1 MRLRPR
7 ARVPTVRGMSDEPR
21 DPAVPAAPA
30 AEPGIDVEAA
40 GYVAPDPDEPPPVEL
55 GRVGDVL
62 PWSTSAVLFAWATVF
77 FWFAAR
83 GQMELNAAY
92 LAWGAN
98 VGGRP
103 ALETAWRLLASTFL
117 HAGAAHVAMN
127 AVNLLL
133 FGSSVESVFSRWS
146 FWIVYAGGGA
156 AASAG
161 SLAWHAWRYGDT
173 SRMSVGGS
181 GAIFALGGA
190 MLASAI
196 RLRGRL
202 AVGRA
207 RALAA
212 GALFLLT
219 QSLVAGFSHLGTDN
233 AAHASGLAAGFAI
246 GALLP
251 VSERLGGARTPA
263 AVVVAGG
270 CAVTAVLLAL
280 GFAVATGLGGGY

>member
-1 MRLRPR
+1 MR
-7 ARVPTVRGMSDEPR
+7 AVSDAPR
-21 DPAVPAAPA
+21 DPPPED
-30 AEPGIDVEAA
+30 EPGIDLEAA
-40 GYVAPDPDEPPPVEL
+40 GYVPPDPDEPPPVEL

-62 PWSTSAVLFAWATVF
+62 PWSTSAVLLAWSLVF
-77 FWFAAR
+77 FWFASR
-83 GQMELNAAY
+83 GQMELNGAY

-98 VGGRP
+98 TGGRP
-103 ALETAWRLLASTFL
+103 PLETAWRLLASTFL

-133 FGSSVESVFSRWS
+133 FGSSVEAVFSRWA
-146 FWIVYAGGGA
+146 FWIVYAFGGA

-161 SLAWHAWRYGDT
+161 SLTWHAWRHDGA
-173 SRMSVGGS
+173 SRLSVGGS

-190 MLASAI
+190 LLASAL

-212 GALFLLT
+212 GALFLLM

-233 AAHASGLAAGFAI
+233 AAHASGLLAGVAI
-246 GALLP
+246 GTLLP
-251 VSERLGGARTPA
+251 VSERLGGGRTAPA
-263 AVVVAGG
+263 VAVAGG
-270 CAVTAVLLAL
+270 LAVAAVLVAL
-280 GFAVATGLGGGY
+280 GVAVAAGLGAGY

>member
-1 MRLRPR
+1 LPR
-7 ARVPTVRGMSDEPR
+7 RAPSFTVRAVSNDPR
-21 DPAVPAAPA
+21 DPFPPAG
-30 AEPGIDVEAA
+30 EPGVDFGEA
-40 GYVAPDPDEPPPVEL
+40 GYVPPDPDEPPPVEL

-62 PWSTSAVLFAWATVF
+62 PWSTSVVLLAWALVF
-77 FWFAAR
+77 LWFASR

-103 ALETAWRLLASTFL
+103 PGETAWRTLASTFL
-117 HAGAAHVAMN
+117 HAGAPHVAMN
-127 AVNLLL
+127 AVSLLL
-133 FGSSVESVFSRWS
+133 FGSSVEAVYSRWA
-146 FWIVYAGGGA
+146 FWIVYACGGA

-161 SLAWHAWRYGDT
+161 SLAWHAWRHGEA

-190 MLASAI
+190 LLASTI

-233 AAHASGLAAGFAI
+233 AAHATGLLAGFVI

-251 VSERLGGARTPA
+251 VSERLGGGRTPV
-263 AVVVAGG
+263 AVAIAGG
-270 CAVTAVLLAL
+270 LGAAAAFVALAL
-280 GFAVATGLGGGY
+280 AVASGLRAGY

>member
-1 MRLRPR
+1 VR
-7 ARVPTVRGMSDEPR
+7 AVSDEPR
-21 DPAVPAAPA
+21 DPLPPAG
-30 AEPGIDVEAA
+30 EQGIDYEVA
-40 GYVAPDPDEPPPVEL
+40 GYVPPDPDEPPPVEL

-62 PWSTSAVLFAWATVF
+62 PWSTSAVLLAWALVF
-77 FWFAAR
+77 FWFASRA
-83 GQMELNAAY
+83 QMDLNAAY

-98 VGGRP
+98 VDGRP
-103 ALETAWRLLASTFL
+103 PGETAWRLLASTFL
-117 HAGAAHVAMN
+117 HAGAAHVGMN
-127 AVNLLL
+127 AVSLLL
-133 FGSSVESVFSRWS
+133 FGSSVEAVFSRWA
-146 FWIVYAGGGA
+146 FWIVYAFGGS

-161 SLAWHAWRYGDT
+161 SLAWHAWRHPES

-190 MLASAI
+190 LLASAI

-233 AAHASGLAAGFAI
+233 AAHASGLVAGFAI

-251 VSERLGGARTPA
+251 VSERLGGGRTPA
-263 AVVVAGG
+263 AVTIAGAVAVAL
-270 CAVTAVLLAL
+270 AVAAL
-280 GFAVATGLGGGY
+280 GYAAVNGLRAGY

>member
-1 MRLRPR
+1 
-7 ARVPTVRGMSDEPR
+7 VSSVSDEPR
-21 DPAVPAAPA
+21 DPLPPG
-30 AEPGIDVEAA
+30 EQGIDVDEA
-40 GYVAPDPDEPPPVEL
+40 GFVPPDPDEPPPVEL

-62 PWSTSAVLFAWATVF
+62 PWNTSAVLLAWALVF
-77 FWFAAR
+77 FWFASRA
-83 GQMELNAAY
+83 QMDLNAAY

-98 VGGRP
+98 VDGRP
-103 ALETAWRLLASTFL
+103 PGETAWRLLASTFL
-117 HAGAAHVAMN
+117 HAGAAHVGMN
-127 AVNLLL
+127 AVSLLL
-133 FGSSVESVFSRWS
+133 FGSSVEAVFSRWA
-146 FWIVYAGGGA
+146 FWIVYTFGGA

-161 SLAWHAWRYGDT
+161 SLGWHAWRHPET

-190 MLASAI
+190 LLASAM

-233 AAHASGLAAGFAI
+233 AAHASGLVAGFAI

-251 VSERLGGARTPA
+251 VSDRLGGSRTPA
-263 AVVVAGG
+263 AVTIAGAVAVAL
-270 CAVTAVLLAL
+270 AVAAL
-280 GFAVATGLGGGY
+280 GYAAVNGLRAGY

>member
-1 MRLRPR
+1 MPPLSP
-7 ARVPTVRGMSDEPR
+7 P
-21 DPAVPAAPA
+21 
-30 AEPGIDVEAA
+30 EPGVDFEDA
-40 GYVAPDPDEPPPVEL
+40 GFIPPDPDEPPPVEL

-62 PWSTSAVLFAWATVF
+62 PWSTASVLLAWGLVF
-77 FWFAAR
+77 FWFASR

-127 AVNLLL
+127 ALSLLL
-133 FGSSVESVFSRWS
+133 FGSSVEAVYSRWA
-146 FWIVYAGGGA
+146 FWIVYVAGGA

-161 SLAWHAWRYGDT
+161 SLAWHAWRHGEAAG
-173 SRMSVGGS
+173 MSVGGS

-190 MLASAI
+190 LLASAI

-233 AAHASGLAAGFAI
+233 AAHASGLLAGFAV
-246 GALLP
+246 GVLLP
-251 VSERLGGARTPA
+251 VAERLGGARPGVWMKLAGAACALA
-263 AVVVAGG
+263 AVA
-270 CAVTAVLLAL
+270 ALAI
-280 GFAVATGLGGGY
+280 AVARGLGADY

>member
-1 MRLRPR
+1 LPGRTR
-7 ARVPTVRGMSDEPR
+7 ALKVSAVSDEPR
-21 DPAVPAAPA
+21 DPPGPAAADTPA
-30 AEPGIDVEAA
+30 GEPGIDFEDA
-40 GYVAPDPDEPPPVEL
+40 GFVPPDPDEPPPVEL

-62 PWSTSAVLFAWATVF
+62 PWNTSAVLLAWGLVF

-83 GQMELNAAY
+83 AQMQLNEAY
-92 LAWGAN
+92 VAWGAN
-98 VGGRP
+98 ISGRP
-103 ALETAWRLLASTFL
+103 PLETAWRLLASTFL

-127 AVNLLL
+127 AVSLLL
-133 FGSSVESVFSRWS
+133 FGSSVEAVYSRPA
-146 FWIVYAGGGA
+146 FWIVYALGGV

-161 SLAWHAWRYGDT
+161 SLGWHAWRHGET
-173 SRMSVGGS
+173 LSVGGS

-190 MLASAI
+190 LLASAL
-196 RLRGRL
+196 RLHGRL

-233 AAHASGLAAGFAI
+233 AAHASGLVAGFAI

-251 VSERLGGARTPA
+251 VSERLGGARAGAPVRLAGA
-263 AVVVAGG
+263 ASAML
-270 CAVTAVLLAL
+270 ALMAL
-280 GFAVATGLGGGY
+280 GFAAFRGIRLGF